1 MKGAAMVFLWI
12 LLILLVLILWSLLE
26 QKLLMISRYLITTE
40 RLGKDF
46 NDISIV
52 LLADLHNCSLG
63 KGNSKLHQAVDKLK
77 PDIIVAAGDI
87 ITKQKKSIPGNAY
100 SLLERLA
107 GKYPV
112 YYAYGNHEQ
121 HLENMNLNNGKYTKL
136 SIREEALYQSWV
148 EFKEKLKSL
157 GVYLLD
163 NKSIT
168 IMKNSSKI
176 IITGLSIDS
185 EFYNTAL
192 NQEYLKS
199 VLGKNNNEDYRLLI
213 AHNPL
218 FFNEYISWGADL
230 ILSGHLHGGLMR
242 IPRFGGLISPQYK
255 FFPKYDAGIF
265 TENGKSMIVS
275 RGLGTHSHMPR
286 LFNRPELVSI
296 ILKSK

>member
-1 MKGAAMVFLWI
+1 
-12 LLILLVLILWSLLE
+12 
-26 QKLLMISRYLITTE
+26 MISRYSITTE

-46 NDISIV
+46 NYVSIV

-63 KGNSKLHQAVDKLK
+63 KSNRKLLQAVDKIK
-77 PDIIVAAGDI
+77 PDIVIAAGDI
-87 ITKQKKSIPGNAY
+87 ITKQQKSIPGNAY
-100 SLLERLA
+100 TLLESLS

-112 YYAYGNHEQ
+112 YYSYGNHEQ
-121 HLENMNLNNGKYTKL
+121 HLEDMNLDTGKYTKL
-136 SIREEALYQSWV
+136 SMQEEVLYKSWV
-148 EFKEKLKSL
+148 EFKDKLKSL

-168 IMKNSSKI
+168 IMRNSSRI
-176 IITGLSIDS
+176 IITGLSIAS
-185 EFYNTAL
+185 EFYNNVKPNYSAL
-192 NQEYLKS
+192 NQKYLES
-199 VLGKNNNEDYRLLI
+199 VLGNNNNEDYRLLI

-218 FFNEYISWGADL
+218 FFNEYINWGADL

-242 IPRFGGLISPQYK
+242 LPHFGGLISPQYR

-265 TENGKSMIVS
+265 TEKGKSMIVS

-296 ILKSK
+296 LLKSKK